1 MLRLPDLCRKVSDAA
16 PAMRS
21 CSESLRDFAQGEGGA
36 SPEKYPFAEREK
48 AFVRGPGE
56 IPDFSP

>member
-1 MLRLPDLCRKVSDAA
+1 MLRAPGLCRKVGDAA
-16 PAMRS
+16 PAMRN
-21 CSESLRDFAQGEGGA
+21 CSESLRGFVQEEGGA
-36 SPEKYPFAEREK
+36 SRAKYPFAEREK